1 MIFLRKS
8 FTWNNFVFVSIDEI
22 IEKIK
27 EAGFKIAL
35 QKVVQLTKAEA
46 EEFYKEH
53 KEQEYFE
60 ELTEQ
65 MSRWDKLGRALTSF

>member
-35 QKVVQLTKAEA
+35 QKVIQLTKAEA
-46 EEFYKEH
+46 EEFYNEH

-65 MSRWDKLGRALTSF
+65 MSRWDKLEREVTRF